1 MIKTKIIAT
10 AGPAC
15 SDIEIIGKM
24 LDNGVDVFRLNFSH
38 GTLEEHT
45 GLLNLINSA
54 VAEQHKMI
62 AVIGDICG
70 PKIRIGQI
78 VAQGQQLKNGDTICI
93 DRSQNGQDGLHFT
106 TNYAGFID
114 DVQAGHRIF
123 IDDGRIELKVTGK
136 TQNQLTCT
144 VTAGGTIYT
153 GKGINVPDTVISISA
168 ITSRDWQCIDWAIKN
183 NLDFLAASFV
193 RTADD
198 ITQLRNYLDE
208 AKADIKII
216 AKIETLESLKHLDDI
231 IQASD
236 AILVARGDLGVEINL
251 AEVPLVEKNYA
262 PGPALRKT
270 CHCSYTDASKYD

>member
-114 DVQAGHRIF
+114 DVQAGDWIF

-136 TQNQLTCT
+136 LKTSLR
-144 VTAGGTIYT
+144 
-153 GKGINVPDTVISISA
+153 VP
-168 ITSRDWQCIDWAIKN
+168 
-183 NLDFLAASFV
+183 
-193 RTADD
+193 
-198 ITQLRNYLDE
+198 
-208 AKADIKII
+208 
-216 AKIETLESLKHLDDI
+216 
-231 IQASD
+231 
-236 AILVARGDLGVEINL
+236 
-251 AEVPLVEKNYA
+251 
-262 PGPALRKT
+262 
-270 CHCSYTDASKYD
+270 